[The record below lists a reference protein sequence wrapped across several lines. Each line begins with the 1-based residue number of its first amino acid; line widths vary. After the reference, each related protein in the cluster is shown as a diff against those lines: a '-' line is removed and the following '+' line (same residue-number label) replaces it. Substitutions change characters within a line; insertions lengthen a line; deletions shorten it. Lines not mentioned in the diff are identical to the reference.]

1 MIITSGIVNHI
12 SSRISRIVM
21 RSVPRR
27 MHAKVLVS
35 IAAIAALAGCKPTVQ
50 NDPNFFVSAGGGRER
65 STFVPTGGGW
75 VPSSEIEIALVAEPQ
90 RTPEGEIF
98 AANSRVIGTIGADS
112 IGMFGFGATPFTYVV
127 ARSICGS
134 PPAWL
139 QTPFFVARDKVSG
152 LIRISSVGNYNWFTF
167 EPCH

>member
-1 MIITSGIVNHI
+1 MITSSNILRRVLNPVARSFLKNGVSRARGLAWISIGILATV
-12 SSRISRIVM
+12 
-21 RSVPRR
+21 
-27 MHAKVLVS
+27 
-35 IAAIAALAGCKPTVQ
+35 AGCKPTVQ
-50 NDPNFFVSAGGGRER
+50 NDPNFFVSTGGNRER

-75 VPSSEIEIALVAEPQ
+75 IPSSQIEIALVAEPQ
-90 RTPEGEIF
+90 RTPDGEIF
-98 AANSRVIGTIGADS
+98 AANSRVIGAFSADS
-112 IGMFGFGATPFTYVV
+112 IGMFGFDANPFNYVV

-152 LIRISSVGNYNWFTF
+152 LVRTSSVGNHNWFTF